1 MCVCVGRGEDDE
13 EGEEGKK
20 KREKV
25 LIKIVMSKVT
35 STSLKYIFINI
46 GM

>member
-1 MCVCVGRGEDDE
+1 MCVCVWGGEDDE